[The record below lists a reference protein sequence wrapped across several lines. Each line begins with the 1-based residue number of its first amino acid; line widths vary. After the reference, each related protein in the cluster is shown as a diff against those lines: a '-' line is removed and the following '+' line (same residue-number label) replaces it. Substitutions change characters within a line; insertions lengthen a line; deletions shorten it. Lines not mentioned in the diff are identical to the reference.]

1 MAKVAMIG
9 AGSVE
14 FTRQLTIDI
23 LSYPELGDTHFA
35 LVDID
40 PERLATAETLV
51 SRLIAQ
57 LRGESAGPTAGGGPG
72 AVSGGAFARP
82 GDRPSTRRA
91 ASATV
96 SAHSDRREA
105 LAGADYVICM
115 IQVGGLPATLIDFNV
130 PAKYG
135 LRQTIADTLGVGG
148 VFRALR
154 TVPAVV
160 AIARDMENLCPNAP
174 LLNYA
179 NPMAMV
185 VLAVSR
191 ATSIKAVGLCHSVQG
206 TSRHLARFAGA
217 PFGEVEFFGAGI
229 NHQNWILRL
238 THRGRDLYPALWEAM
253 RDPVVYAQD
262 KVRWEIMRR
271 VGYFPTESSEHSAE
285 YVPWF
290 MKSEAE
296 IARLD
301 IPVGEYIHR
310 SEASLGEHAEM
321 ASALAR
327 GDRLDTERS
336 YEYAAHIIWCAETG
350 TDGSFYGNVPNA
362 GLIGNLPA
370 GACVEVPCLVNRA
383 GIQPCHVGDL
393 PPQCA
398 AINQTNI
405 NVQQLAVDAAL
416 SGDRDRV
423 YQAVMVDP
431 NASATLTL
439 DQIWTM
445 VDEMIRAHGG
455 RIPELKSHRLRS

>member
-40 PERLATAETLV
+40 PERLKTAETLV
-51 SRLIAQ
+51 GRLIDQMRA
-57 LRGESAGPTAGGGPG
+57 ESAGPVAGGAG
-72 AVSGGAFARP
+72 AAGSAHL
-82 GDRPSTRRA
+82 A
-91 ASATV
+91 ATATV

-105 LAGADYVICM
+105 LRGADYVICM
-115 IQVGGLPATLIDFNV
+115 IQVGGLEATLVDFNV
-130 PAKYG
+130 PTRYG

-154 TVPAVV
+154 TIPPVV
-160 AIARDMENLCPNAP
+160 GIARDMEKLCPGAL

-191 ATSIKAVGLCHSVQG
+191 ASSIKAVGLCHSVQG
-206 TSRHLARFAGA
+206 TSRRLAGFAGA
-217 PFGEVEFFGAGI
+217 PFEEVEFAGAGI
-229 NHQNWILRL
+229 NHQNWILKL
-238 THRGRDLYPALWEAM
+238 THKGRDLYPALWEAM
-253 RDPVVYAQD
+253 RDPAIYAQD

-301 IPVGEYIHR
+301 IPVGEYIRR
-310 SEASLGEHAEM
+310 SEANLSEHEEMKATLAGGERLG
-321 ASALAR
+321 L
-327 GDRLDTERS
+327 ERS
-336 YEYAAHIIWCAETG
+336 YEYAAHIIRCVEAG
-350 TDGSFYGNVPNA
+350 ADGSFYGNVPNT
-362 GLIGNLPA
+362 GLISNLPA
-370 GACVEVPCLVNRA
+370 DACVEVPCLVNRA
-383 GIQPCHVGDL
+383 GIQPCHVGNL

-398 AINQTNI
+398 AINRTNI
-405 NVQQLAVDAAL
+405 NVQQLAVEAAL
-416 SGDRDRV
+416 TGDRDRV

-439 DQIWTM
+439 DRIWAM
-445 VDEMIRAHGG
+445 VDEMIEAHRG
-455 RIPELKSHRLRS
+455 RVPELTSRRLRS

>member
-14 FTRQLTIDI
+14 FTRQLIIDI
-23 LSYPELGDTHFA
+23 LSHPELGGTHFA
-35 LVDID
+35 LADID

-51 SRLIAQ
+51 SRLIGQ
-57 LRGESAGPTAGGGPG
+57 M
-72 AVSGGAFARP
+72 
-82 GDRPSTRRA
+82 RA
-91 ASATV
+91 ARLAAQATV
-96 SAHSDRREA
+96 SAHLDRREA
-105 LAGADYVICM
+105 LRGADYVICM
-115 IQVGGLPATLIDFNV
+115 IQVGGLEATLIDFKI
-130 PAKYG
+130 PARYG

-154 TVPAVV
+154 TIPPVV
-160 AIARDMENLCPNAP
+160 AIARDMEDLCPAAP

-191 ATSIKAVGLCHSVQG
+191 ASSIKAVGLCHSVQG
-206 TSRHLARFAGA
+206 TSRRLAYFAGA
-217 PFGEVEFFGAGI
+217 PFEEVEFAGAGI

-253 RDPVVYAQD
+253 KDPAVYAQD

-290 MKSEAE
+290 MRSVAE

-301 IPVGEYIHR
+301 IPVDEYIRR
-310 SEASLGEHAEM
+310 SEANLGEYEEM
-321 ASALAR
+321 KAALAR
-327 GDRLDTERS
+327 GERLDIERS
-336 YEYAAHIIWCAETG
+336 HEYAAHIIRCLEAG
-350 TDGSFYGNVPNA
+350 TDGSFYGNVPNT
-362 GLIGNLPA
+362 GLIANLPA
-370 GACVEVPCLVNRA
+370 DACVEVPCLIDRA
-383 GIQPCHVGDL
+383 GIRPCPVGDL

-398 AINQTNI
+398 AINRTNI
-405 NVQQLAVDAAL
+405 SVQQLAVEAAL
-416 SGDRDRV
+416 TGDRDRV

-439 DQIWTM
+439 DQIWSM
-445 VDEMIRAHGG
+445 VDEMIEAHRG